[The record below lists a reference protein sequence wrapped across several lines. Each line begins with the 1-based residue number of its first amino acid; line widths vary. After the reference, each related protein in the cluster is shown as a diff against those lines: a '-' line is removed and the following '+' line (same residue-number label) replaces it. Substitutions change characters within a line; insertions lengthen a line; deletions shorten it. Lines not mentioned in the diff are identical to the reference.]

1 MKKREIWLADAI
13 DAMASAKARA
23 EGVDVSTYYAG
34 LISDHLLNVLDV
46 NVQERV
52 RELENQLDTALETVA
67 SASTPS
73 GRRSDR
79 NEVLDVEQ
87 LVVSGGTFRKRY
99 VAGYIRDPND
109 PDRPYTE
116 CEFAYLEKV
125 GSGKGDAVLTDNTG
139 DDPKSSPPI
148 AGTFERVPTGEGDY
162 LIGTSFDHLS
172 FDVAKQFPG
181 FPIQSIRY
189 AQEVVNAATRIPG
202 VVAKDYTNK
211 AGDRIGIAFKPNFLM
226 IEALLQR
233 KSGIRV
239 SLYGEPDQF
248 KNKPSAL
255 GPGRGRYSRVVVT
268 TSEDLQKLLPL
279 VHQAYELKLG
289 AVPEEEDYV

>member
-13 DAMASAKARA
+13 DEMGSAKARA
-23 EGVDVSTYYAG
+23 DGVDVSTYYAG
-34 LISDHLLNVLDV
+34 LISDHLLNALDV
-46 NVQERV
+46 NVQGRV
-52 RELENQLDTALETVA
+52 RDLENQRDTALERVA

-73 GRRSDR
+73 RRRSDR
-79 NEVLDVEQ
+79 NEVLDLEH
-87 LVVSGGTFRKRY
+87 LAVSGGTIGER
-99 VAGYIRDPND
+99 
-109 PDRPYTE
+109 
-116 CEFAYLEKV
+116 
-125 GSGKGDAVLTDNTG
+125 GDAVLTHNAG

-162 LIGTSFDHLS
+162 LIGTSFSHLS

-189 AQEVVNAATRIPG
+189 AQEVVNAATMIPG

-255 GPGRGRYSRVVVT
+255 GPGRGSYSRVVVT

-279 VHQAYELKLG
+279 VHAAYELKLG
-289 AVPEEEDYV
+289 AVPGTMKIDEGDIG